1 MLAQMMYSLLS
12 LNFRGLCSLENA
24 VKDVIKSTDKF
35 VIVCDSLEKSALSIY
50 ICEFINSTS
59 DVLENTSILGK
70 YLLKY

>member
-35 VIVCDSLEKSALSIY
+35 VIVCDSLEKSAL
-50 ICEFINSTS
+50 
-59 DVLENTSILGK
+59 
-70 YLLKY
+70 